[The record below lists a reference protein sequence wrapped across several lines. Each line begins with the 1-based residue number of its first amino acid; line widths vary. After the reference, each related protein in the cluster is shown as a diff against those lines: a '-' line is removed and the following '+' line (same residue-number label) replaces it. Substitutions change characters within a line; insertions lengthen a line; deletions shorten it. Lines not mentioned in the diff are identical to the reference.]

1 MKQKLF
7 SSLLLFFI
15 LGNIF
20 LFAQFPAPLSSGNY
34 WIWEDENGVRRKTT
48 ILDTTVIINDKPYF
62 MYQTDEEFTDTFRY
76 LRFDSKDSLYYVFS
90 KIDTYPNTES
100 PYYKVGWE
108 IGDTIEYYPEN
119 APGEYL
125 SWVESTYE
133 TNVFGTKMTVRE
145 IRSDYKG
152 LLTQTSLW
160 ADEIGRLYEDTE
172 GYIYYVLKGCV
183 INGKVY
189 GDTNYVTS
197 VEEDDVTEMKYELYQ
212 NYPNPFNPTTNIEYS
227 VPSTEYVSL
236 KVFDILGREVA
247 ALVNEQKSAG
257 NYKVNFNASNL
268 SSGVYIY
275 RLQVNDFVT
284 SKKMM
289 LIK

>member
-1 MKQKLF
+1 
-7 SSLLLFFI
+7 
-15 LGNIF
+15 
-20 LFAQFPAPLSSGNY
+20 
-34 WIWEDENGVRRKTT
+34 
-48 ILDTTVIINDKPYF
+48 
-62 MYQTDEEFTDTFRY
+62 
-76 LRFDSKDSLYYVFS
+76 
-90 KIDTYPNTES
+90 
-100 PYYKVGWE
+100 
-108 IGDTIEYYPEN
+108 
-119 APGEYL
+119 
-125 SWVESTYE
+125 
-133 TNVFGTKMTVRE
+133 MTVRE

>member
-62 MYQTDEEFTDTFRY
+62 MYEWDENMVSLFSF
-76 LRFDSKDSLYYVFS
+76 LRFSEHDSTYYIYS
-90 KIDTYPNTES
+90 KNGIYPNTEA

-108 IGDTIEYYPEN
+108 VGDTIDSYPDQ

-125 SWVESTYE
+125 GWVERTYE

-145 IRSDYKG
+145 ITMDYIG
-152 LLTQTSLW
+152 ILTSTSIW
-160 ADEIGRLYEDTE
+160 TDEIGMLYRDIDGWVTD
-172 GYIYYVLKGCV
+172 VLKGCV

-197 VEEDDVTEMKYELYQ
+197 VREDDVMEMKYELYQ

>member
-1 MKQKLF
+1 MKQKYF
-7 SSLLLFFI
+7 STLLLFII
-15 LGNIF
+15 LGNVF
-20 LFAQFPAPLSSGNY
+20 LLAQQAPLSSGNY

-172 GYIYYVLKGCV
+172 GYIYYGPYQSQQEKASCPG
-183 INGKVY
+183 
-189 GDTNYVTS
+189 TS
-197 VEEDDVTEMKYELYQ
+197 
-212 NYPNPFNPTTNIEYS
+212 YS
-227 VPSTEYVSL
+227 
-236 KVFDILGREVA
+236 RA
-247 ALVNEQKSAG
+247 A
-257 NYKVNFNASNL
+257 
-268 SSGVYIY
+268 SS
-275 RLQVNDFVT
+275 R
-284 SKKMM
+284 
-289 LIK
+289 

>member
-20 LFAQFPAPLSSGNY
+20 LLAQQAPLSSGNY

-62 MYQTDEEFTDTFRY
+62 MYEWDENMVSLFSF
-76 LRFDSKDSLYYVFS
+76 LRFSEHDSTYYIYS
-90 KIDTYPNTES
+90 KNGIYPNTEA

-108 IGDTIEYYPEN
+108 VGDTIDSYPDQ

-125 SWVESTYE
+125 GWIERTYE
-133 TNVFGTKMTVRE
+133 TNVFGMKMKVRE
-145 IRSDYKG
+145 ITMDYIG
-152 LLTQTSLW
+152 ILTSTSIW
-160 ADEIGRLYEDTE
+160 TDEIGMLYRDIDGWITD
-172 GYIYYVLKGCV
+172 VLKGCV

-197 VEEDDVTEMKYELYQ
+197 VREDDVMEMKYELYQ
-212 NYPNPFNPTTNIEYS
+212 NYPNPFNPTTNIRYTL
-227 VPSTEYVSL
+227 PTEGEVTL
-236 KVFDILGREVA
+236 KVYNTLGVEVET
-247 ALVNEQKSAG
+247 LVKGLKPAG
-257 NYKVNFNASNL
+257 TYEIKFNADNMP
-268 SSGVYIY
+268 SGIY
-275 RLQVNDFVT
+275 FYELRMNNNSLT
-284 SKKMM
+284 RKM
-289 LIK
+289 LLVK